1 MTGPEDSLLPMWAV
15 ELTRQVAILNEK
27 IPTHIDWVER
37 NVKDH
42 EARIREVEF
51 RKASRAVTD
60 ALTDR
65 IDKLESRADQS
76 AWAGRIG
83 WLGIGAAVSG
93 LVTFAI
99 MQALGA

>member
-1 MTGPEDSLLPMWAV
+1 MAPPAEDLLPMWAV

-42 EARIREVEF
+42 ESRLRDVESGKAATADLADAIR
-51 RKASRAVTD
+51 
-60 ALTDR
+60 R
-65 IDKLESRADQS
+65 IDTLEGDRDRA

-83 WLGIGAAVSG
+83 WLGIGAAVAG
-93 LVTFAI
+93 ITTFVI
-99 MQALGA
+99 MQIIA

>member
-1 MTGPEDSLLPMWAV
+1 MVDDTGVLPMWAV

-42 EARIREVEF
+42 ETRLRDVETG
-51 RKASRAVTD
+51 KASTVALNAAV
-60 ALTDR
+60 DR
-65 IDKLESRADQS
+65 IDKLESKSDQS

-83 WLGIGAAVSG
+83 WLGIGAAVAG
-93 LVTFAI
+93 VTTFAV
-99 MQALGA
+99 MQVLTR